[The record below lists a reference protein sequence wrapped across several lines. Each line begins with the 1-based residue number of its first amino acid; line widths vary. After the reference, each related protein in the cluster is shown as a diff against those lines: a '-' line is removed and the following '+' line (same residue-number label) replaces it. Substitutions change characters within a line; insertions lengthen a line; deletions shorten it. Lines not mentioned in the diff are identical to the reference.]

1 MTVRPEKERE
11 VAVGLGFEPRRAAP
25 KTAVLPLDDP
35 TIAPIILGRKLKF
48 QSQSQRL
55 TKKIPIVKEFQA
67 TSKTAW
73 SCFLLNHDSISLNS
87 LLDYPCFG

>member
-1 MTVRPEKERE
+1 
-11 VAVGLGFEPRRAAP
+11 
-25 KTAVLPLDDP
+25 
-35 TIAPIILGRKLKF
+35 LKF
-48 QSQSQRL
+48 QSPSQRL

-87 LLDYPCFG
+87 PPDHPCFG

>member
-1 MTVRPEKERE
+1 MTVKPDKERE

-48 QSQSQRL
+48 QSPSQRL
-55 TKKIPIVKEFQA
+55 TKKFPISKEIQW

-87 LLDYPCFG
+87 PPDYPCFG